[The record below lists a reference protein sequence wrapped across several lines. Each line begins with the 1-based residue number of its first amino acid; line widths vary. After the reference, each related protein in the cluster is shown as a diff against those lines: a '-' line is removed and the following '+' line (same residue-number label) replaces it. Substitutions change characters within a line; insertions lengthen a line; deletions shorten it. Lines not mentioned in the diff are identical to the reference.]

1 MREPLGS
8 TRRLAAG
15 MLLLATAAAAAP
27 LDSAEHGRVTYLRY
41 CASCHGVHG
50 DGRGPVSRALTF
62 RPTDLRELYRRY
74 GEPLDRER
82 LEAVVDGRNEVAAH
96 GERDMPVWG
105 ERFDLP
111 PDDVSREQTITER
124 IAELRAYLETIQQR
138 D

>member
-1 MREPLGS
+1 LRG
-8 TRRLAAG
+8 LAAG
-15 MLLLATAAAAAP
+15 VLLLATAAAAAP
-27 LDSAEHGRVTYLRY
+27 IDPMERGRVTYLRY

-62 RPTDLRELYRRY
+62 RPSDLRELIRRY
-74 GEPLDRER
+74 GTPLDRER
-82 LEAVVDGRNEVAAH
+82 LTAVIDGRTEVDAH

-111 PDDVSREQTITER
+111 PDDVSRERTITQR
-124 IAELRAYLETIQQR
+124 IAELCAYLESMQQR